1 MELAA
6 VYPWSMTQAE
16 RPLIAGAALDLDA
29 SDVARFQRG
38 NEEVF
43 EDLVRRR
50 EREVYQVAWRLLGDP
65 EDAREAAQE
74 SFLRAFRSL
83 KRFRG
88 EATFR
93 TWIIGI
99 TINVCRNRAAAA
111 EEKVRRR
118 SRSTEPQEEDDPPE
132 GLPVVD
138 GAPGPERQVYGGELK
153 EALGRALLALPAEHR
168 EILVLREVQ
177 GLEYEQLAA
186 ALDLPVGTVKS
197 RLCRARQALRELL
210 QGVWP

>member
-1 MELAA
+1 MELVA
-6 VYPWSMTQAE
+6 VYPWRMTQAE
-16 RPLIAGAALDLDA
+16 RPLSVGAPADLDA
-29 SDVARFQRG
+29 SDVALFQRG
-38 NEEVF
+38 QDGAF
-43 EDLVRRR
+43 EALVRRR

-74 SFLRAFRSL
+74 SFLRAFRAL
-83 KRFRG
+83 RKFRG
-88 EATFR
+88 EASFR

-153 EALGRALLALPAEHR
+153 EALGRALMALPSEHR

-177 GLEYEQLAA
+177 GLEYEELAD
-186 ALDLPVGTVKS
+186 ALSLPVGTVKS

-210 QGVWP
+210 EGVWP